1 MKKCPYCAESIQD
14 EAVKCR
20 FCGENLNKRKKWFNC
35 FLGCLLL
42 VILFIIFLALS
53 VYFAVS
59 LLKIMVY
66 KIFYNVPVPDYH
78 LPFDARGI
86 EDALKGLMEGFRW
99 FWERFLY
106 LMRQRGQY
114 SI

>member
-20 FCGENLNKRKKWFNC
+20 FCGETLNKRKKWFNC

-42 VILFIIFLALS
+42 FILLLIFIGLA
-53 VYFAVS
+53 VYFAVA
-59 LLKIMVY
+59 LLKYMVY
-66 KIFYNVPVPDYH
+66 KIFYNAPMPNYYP
-78 LPFDARGI
+78 PFDGKGI

-99 FWERFLY
+99 FWERLLY
-106 LMRQRGQY
+106 LLRQRGQY

>member
-1 MKKCPYCAESIQD
+1 
-14 EAVKCR
+14 
-20 FCGENLNKRKKWFNC
+20 
-35 FLGCLLL
+35 
-42 VILFIIFLALS
+42 
-53 VYFAVS
+53 
-59 LLKIMVY
+59 
-66 KIFYNVPVPDYH
+66 VPDYH